1 MYFDR
6 MFPSLEIQEML
17 ESEQR
22 CYAPSEQPE
31 VPVSGPSSPT
41 SAESELSCSSPE
53 TKPTAEGRVRRPLN
67 AFIIWTKEERR
78 RLAQLNPDLENTD
91 LSKILG
97 KTWKAMSLA
106 EKRPYMQEAE
116 RLRVQHTIDHPN
128 YKYRPRRRKT
138 NKRAVKMPSTETN
151 ISPNYHNFSYMVQ
164 NQDIQYP
171 YTHSHMLPNS
181 YSHAYG
187 PSFQHHP
194 APSQNG
200 AAFTNRGL
208 TFPDGAVLLNSSL
221 TCPQQSVYSAEPQ
234 LYYSSQHAV
243 QQRSEQWDLR
253 GAEVCACVLCSGRPS
268 LEFYLEQVRVDML
281 DQLDRS
287 EFDQYLNPVQPKD
300 QHFQ

>member
-1 MYFDR
+1 MCTICPSHPFYQAVRCQSKKATQSIQRSVLLLVWFQMYHKKALLI
-6 MFPSLEIQEML
+6 SGLI
-17 ESEQR
+17 ESGMPLPR
-22 CYAPSEQPE
+22 AKIRHYCLFK
-31 VPVSGPSSPT
+31 
-41 SAESELSCSSPE
+41 ESIVYFKLSDHFSNILSFCVTCS
-53 TKPTAEGRVRRPLN
+53 
-67 AFIIWTKEERR
+67 
-78 RLAQLNPDLENTD
+78 
-91 LSKILG
+91 LG